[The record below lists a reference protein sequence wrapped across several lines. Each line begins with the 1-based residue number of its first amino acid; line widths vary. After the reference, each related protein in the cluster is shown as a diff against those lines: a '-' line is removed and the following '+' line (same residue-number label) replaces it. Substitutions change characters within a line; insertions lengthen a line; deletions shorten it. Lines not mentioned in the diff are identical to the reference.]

1 MKRLVRNAL
10 IVSLLSPPAAFAD
23 DALDCKAD
31 VGDDA
36 SAIYVQECLSV
47 LPANAARCN
56 VANPCSQIRLEIQ
69 RACSAIIKG
78 NPPGKPEPDVCVKY
92 SGPQQQPASR

>member
-1 MKRLVRNAL
+1 MKRFVRAAL
-10 IVSLLSPPAAFAD
+10 IAALLSPSSAFAD

-56 VANPCSQIRLEIQ
+56 VANPCAQMKLEIE
-69 RACSAIIKG
+69 RACAAILRG
-78 NPPGKPEPDVCVKY
+78 NAPDKPGPDVCVKY
-92 SGPQQQPASR
+92 SGAPQQPASR

>member
-1 MKRLVRNAL
+1 MKRSIQTAVF
-10 IVSLLSPPAAFAD
+10 VSLLSPIAAFAD
-23 DALDCKAD
+23 NALDCKAD

-56 VANPCSQIRLEIQ
+56 VANPCEQIKLEIE
-69 RACSAIIKG
+69 RACATILKG
-78 NPPGKPEPDVCVKY
+78 NPPGKPGPEVCVKY
-92 SGPQQQPASR
+92 LGPPQQPASR

>member
-1 MKRLVRNAL
+1 MKRFVRAAL
-10 IVSLLSPPAAFAD
+10 IAALLSPSSAFAD

-56 VANPCSQIRLEIQ
+56 VANPCAQMKLEIE
-69 RACSAIIKG
+69 RACATILRG
-78 NPPGKPEPDVCVKY
+78 NLPGKPGPEVCVKY
-92 SGPQQQPASR
+92 LGPQQQPASR